1 MWLDWDRAVSGTA
14 SQPFRLR
21 WTTEEGEPRSHV
33 PDYFAERGGGRPVV
47 VDCRPADRRGPRDLA
62 AFEATRRACGLAGWE
77 YRLVGAPDPI
87 ATANLRWLSGYRH
100 PRYGVAPVAGVL
112 RAVLRCPCTTTA
124 TTKLHTEQLG
134 VRVARF
140 SGSALASHDSSGSR
154 VYFTDADNHV
164 HELAWV
170 GSYWNTTDL
179 TAVAKDEAGNPPPAA
194 AAGSALASHDS
205 SGSRVYFT
213 DADNHVHELAWTGQR
228 VEHHRPDRGREGRG
242 GQPAAGRSRW
252 QRAGLARLQREP
264 GVLHRR
270 GQPRPRA
277 RVGRQL
283 LEHHRPDR
291 GRHGPGGQ
299 PPAAAAGS
307 ALASH
312 DSSGSRVYFTDADN
326 HVHELAWVL
335 AADWNTTD
343 LTAVATGPAGSP
355 PAAAAGS
362 ALASHDSSGSRV
374 YFTDADNHVH
384 ELAWTGSGWNTTD
397 LTAVA
402 TGQAGSPPA
411 AAAGSALAS
420 HDSSGSRVYFT
431 DADNHVHE
439 LAWTGLSASGTPPT

>member
-33 PDYFAERGGGRPVV
+33 PDYFAERGGGPPVV

-62 AFEATRRACGLAGWE
+62 AFEATRQACAMVGWE
-77 YRLVGAPDPI
+77 YRLAGAPDPI

-205 SGSRVYFT
+205 SGSR
-213 DADNHVHELAWTGQR
+213 
-228 VEHHRPDRGREGRG
+228 
-242 GQPAAGRSRW
+242 
-252 QRAGLARLQREP
+252 

-277 RVGRQL
+277 RVDG
-283 LEHHRPDR
+283 
-291 GRHGPGGQ
+291 
-299 PPAAAAGS
+299 AAG
-307 ALASH
+307 
-312 DSSGSRVYFTDADN
+312 
-326 HVHELAWVL
+326 
-335 AADWNTTD
+335 
-343 LTAVATGPAGSP
+343 
-355 PAAAAGS
+355 
-362 ALASHDSSGSRV
+362 
-374 YFTDADNHVH
+374 
-384 ELAWTGSGWNTTD
+384 
-397 LTAVA
+397 
-402 TGQAGSPPA
+402 
-411 AAAGSALAS
+411 
-420 HDSSGSRVYFT
+420 
-431 DADNHVHE
+431 
-439 LAWTGLSASGTPPT
+439 GTPPT